1 MLCHRQSARRYL
13 NDTTKQRSSHKTL
26 DLLILCGTVVV
37 AAMLDNNT
45 QPLKY
50 CLYARKSSE
59 SDERQAMSIDSQLA
73 EMRALAENE
82 SLNVVCELQESYSAK
97 DSGKRPVYN
106 SMLKGLANDEYNAV
120 LTWAPDRL
128 SRNAGDLG
136 AVVDLMDQ
144 GKLLHIRTYSQT
156 FTNNPNEKFLL
167 MILCSQAKLENDNKS
182 INVKRGI
189 KAKCEMGW
197 RPGVAP
203 LGYINRSF
211 GGISDIIPDPDRA
224 GIITEMFHKAAAG
237 WSGRKLKDWL
247 AEKGVTTRNGRPV
260 PLSSILAMLIN
271 PFYYGEFQYPEGVDS
286 VWYKGA
292 HKPLI
297 SKKLFN
303 EIQQSRGVYKGV
315 WGSKTF
321 AFRGLLKCGRCG
333 ADITAQEKFKKLK
346 NGEFNRHVYYNCT
359 RRIDPNCKEKYI
371 NEKDL
376 CVLLQEFV
384 ENHYRDI
391 TINDKLRAR
400 IEKHYQITR
409 ALLVHHKLDKILD
422 DPILEYSRYVLSRG
436 TEAEKI
442 AYANGFVD
450 KLTISQGVVKIA

>member
-1 MLCHRQSARRYL
+1 ME
-13 NDTTKQRSSHKTL
+13 
-26 DLLILCGTVVV
+26 I
-37 AAMLDNNT
+37 T
-45 QPLKY
+45 QPLSY

-73 EMRALAENE
+73 EMRSLAENE
-82 SLNVVCELQESYSAK
+82 GLNVVCELQESHSAK
-97 DSGKRPVYN
+97 ESGQRPVYN
-106 SMLKGLANDEYNAV
+106 ELIKGLREDQYNAV

-136 AVVDLMDQ
+136 SIVDLMDQ

-189 KAKCEMGW
+189 KTKCEMGW

-203 LGYINRSF
+203 LGYINRAF
-211 GGISDIIPDPDRA
+211 GGVKDIIPDPERA
-224 GIITEMFHKAAAG
+224 DTIAEMFRKAGQEG
-237 WSGRKLKDWL
+237 WSGRRLKDWL
-247 AEKGVTTRNGRPV
+247 DGMDFRGRSDMPIN
-260 PLSSILAMLIN
+260 LSQILAMLLN
-271 PFYYGEFQYPEGVDS
+271 PFYYGEFQYPEAPDGR
-286 VWYKGA
+286 WFKGA

-297 SKKLFN
+297 SKELFDLV
-303 EIQQSRGVYKGV
+303 QQTRGVNKGI
-315 WGSKTF
+315 WGSKQF

-359 RRIDPNCKEKYI
+359 RRVDPNCKEKYI

-376 CVLLQEFV
+376 CILLQEFI
-384 ENHYRDI
+384 ETNHKKIRI
-391 TINDKLRAR
+391 TDKLQAK
-400 IEKHYQITR
+400 IEKHYGVTKT
-409 ALLVHHKLDKILD
+409 LFDYYKVEVELESPFV
-422 DPILEYSRYVLSRG
+422 EYSRYVLNNG
-436 TEAEKI
+436 TEGERTS
-442 AYANGFVD
+442 
-450 KLTISQGVVKIA
+450 LTKGMLTRLAIKDSILELIEP